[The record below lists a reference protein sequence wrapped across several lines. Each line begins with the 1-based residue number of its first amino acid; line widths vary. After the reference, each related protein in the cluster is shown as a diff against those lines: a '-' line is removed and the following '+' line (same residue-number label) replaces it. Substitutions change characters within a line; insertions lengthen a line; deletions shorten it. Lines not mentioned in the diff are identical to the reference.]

1 MRRGQRVNQ
10 TPEKILVAGVTVAA
24 LGTGLLAAQPA
35 QAAAVTPTSSMAT
48 MASAASQASVSHMA
62 TSASAAASGT
72 GSVAVSA
79 SSAAGETSSV
89 AAVASSVASE
99 ADTASS
105 STATSQAAQPQE
117 PSSADSVSSAQQPA
131 TSSASMAT
139 AAPAVT
145 ANNWYRA
152 GGLRMNKLVAS
163 SVRMPKR
170 AVAAVAAAGPATNY
184 TDDNGFEYTLNKDS
198 TGYVI
203 SGYTGTQTDIVIPDT
218 FNPNSA
224 DVSGSKWVVG
234 IADSVFANKG
244 ITSLTIGKNLSTIG
258 SYAFEND
265 QLKTIKFP
273 SEGSSLW
280 EIGASA
286 FAGNQLTGTLTLPA
300 SVTLIGDSAFIGNGS
315 GDGTGNQLT
324 GINFA
329 EDAGTASR
337 NLDIYASAFANN
349 ALTSVTLPADTNTIG
364 TSAFANNQVATLS
377 LDQKLTSIGDAAFKN
392 NALTSL
398 VIPDKVKTIDTSAF
412 ANNTQLSQLTLG
424 KSLTSIGDKAFLGD
438 ALTGEV
444 TIPDAVKTIGDFA
457 FTGNPIQTLIL
468 GDQNSQL
475 ERIGKSA
482 FANNKK
488 LTGTLVIPDSV
499 DFINE
504 AAFANDALTGL
515 NLGKSTGTI
524 GNSAFANNQLTDL
537 TISNGISHINDSA
550 FAGNQLTHLDLGTGV
565 VTIGNSAFV
574 GSTSGNQLAGEL
586 TIPDSVTDIGN
597 GAFQRNKI
605 KALTL
610 GDAQSRLTTIGTAA
624 FEMNQLTGQL
634 TIPDLVTTIGNSA
647 FLSNRLTG
655 VTLGN
660 KVDTI
665 DNSAFARNQLT
676 GELEIPES
684 VTAIGRG
691 AFQFNDLT
699 GITSKGTIDSVDN
712 LAFSNNKLSVDKIHV
727 SVTAGQ
733 LGDDAY
739 SGQEAPLTVAVG
751 VSGRT
756 LTGVRAAIEKVIAAV
771 PDNKLTLGQL
781 LVFTWNQRELTY
793 DDKTDRLALP
803 AGFDP
808 AQDRLT
814 VVLASSGTTGKATD
828 HSGNYSTNSLT
839 LTWTLP
845 NNGSGSGSV
854 DPTPTPTNTDPV
866 KPQKPTQ
873 PMRPHDK
880 PWQSQQTSTDKKSS
894 RKFPGSAKTGQL
906 RRTDHQVTTSR
917 QPQLTRQSAQRVTQG
932 FTLRDAVTGQA
943 VQWQYRASNQ
953 RLSTKMRGTKAN
965 GRDAANRLPQTSEH
979 QSVWQALGLS
989 LLLSLGWFGQWVRR
1003 HNGHSQW

>member
-1 MRRGQRVNQ
+1 MRKGQRVNQ

-24 LGTGLLAAQPA
+24 LGTGLLPAHPA
-35 QAAAVTPTSSMAT
+35 QAAAGTPASSMAT
-48 MASAASQASVSHMA
+48 VASAASQASVSRKA
-62 TSASAAASGT
+62 TFASSVTRGEV
-72 GSVAVSA
+72 SVAAPA

-99 ADTASS
+99 ADATASS
-105 STATSQAAQPQE
+105 IATNQAAQSQA
-117 PSSADSVSSAQQPA
+117 PSSADSVSSAAAQQPA
-131 TSSASMAT
+131 TSSASMA
-139 AAPAVT
+139 AAASAVI
-145 ANNWYRA
+145 AKNWYRA
-152 GGLRMNKLVAS
+152 GGLRMNRLVAP
-163 SVRMPKR
+163 SVRMSKR
-170 AVAAVAAAGPATNY
+170 AVAEVAAAGPTTNY
-184 TDDNGFEYTLNKDS
+184 TDDNGFEYTLNDGG

-203 SGYTGTQTDIVIPDT
+203 SGYTGTQSDIVIPDT

-224 DVSGSKWVVG
+224 NASGAKWVVG

-280 EIGASA
+280 KIGASA
-286 FAGNQLTGTLTLPA
+286 FAGNQLTETLTLPA
-300 SVTLIGDSAFIGNGS
+300 SVTAIGDSAFIGNGL

-324 GINFA
+324 GIKFA

-392 NALTSL
+392 NALTS
-398 VIPDKVKTIDTSAF
+398 VAIP
-412 ANNTQLSQLTLG
+412 NL
-424 KSLTSIGDKAFLGD
+424 
-438 ALTGEV
+438 
-444 TIPDAVKTIGDFA
+444 VKTIGDFA
-457 FTGNPIQTLIL
+457 FTGNPIQTLTL

-482 FANNKK
+482 FANNKG
-488 LTGTLVIPDSV
+488 LTGTLSIPDSV
-499 DFINE
+499 NFVNE

-524 GNSAFANNQLTDL
+524 GKSAFANNRLTDL
-537 TISNGISHINDSA
+537 TISNGISNINDSA

-565 VTIGNSAFV
+565 ETIGNSAFV
-574 GSTSGNQLAGEL
+574 GSTNGNQLAGEL
-586 TIPDSVTDIGN
+586 TIPDSVTYIG
-597 GAFQRNKI
+597 
-605 KALTL
+605 
-610 GDAQSRLTTIGTAA
+610 D
-624 FEMNQLTGQL
+624 
-634 TIPDLVTTIGNSA
+634 SA

-655 VTLGN
+655 
-660 KVDTI
+660 
-665 DNSAFARNQLT
+665 
-676 GELEIPES
+676 
-684 VTAIGRG
+684 
-691 AFQFNDLT
+691 
-699 GITSKGTIDSVDN
+699 ITSKGTVDTVDN

-739 SGQEAPLTVAVG
+739 SGQEAPLTVAIG
-751 VSGRT
+751 ISGRT

-771 PDNKLTLGQL
+771 PEDKLTLGQP
-781 LVFTWNQRELTY
+781 LVFTWNQRLTY
-793 DDKTDRLALP
+793 DDKTDRLTLP
-803 AGFDP
+803 AGFDS

-839 LTWTLP
+839 LIWTLP
-845 NNGSGSGSV
+845 NNGSGSESV
-854 DPTPTPTNTDPV
+854 GPTSTPTNTNPV
-866 KPQKPTQ
+866 NPQQPTRPIQPSKPT
-873 PMRPHDK
+873 RPHDK
-880 PWQSQQTSTDKKSS
+880 PQQSQQTSTDKKSS

-906 RRTDHQVTTSR
+906 QQTDHREATSR
-917 QPQLTRQSAQRVTQG
+917 QRQIVRQSAWRLTQR
-932 FTLRDAVTGQA
+932 FSLRDPVTGQA
-943 VQWQYRASNQ
+943 VNWQYRSSKQ
-953 RLSTKMRGTKAN
+953 PLILTKDRGTAT
-965 GRDAANRLPQTSEH
+965 GRVAANRLPQTSEH
-979 QSVWQALGLS
+979 QSVWQVLGLG
-989 LLLSLGWFGQWVRR
+989 LLLSLSWFGQWVRR
-1003 HNGHSQW
+1003 HGGHFRW